1 MLAAKNRHRDVVLIL
16 AQKGANL
23 DLVNRVS
30 VHVHMLY
37 EKSCITEDKIEILFL
52 MTSIGH
58 FTNIMKFEILSFK
71 EMHTLCT
78 L

>member
-1 MLAAKNRHRDVVLIL
+1 MLATKNGHKDVVLIL

-30 VHVHMLY
+30 VHVRMLY
-37 EKSCITEDKIEILFL
+37 EKSCIIKDKIEVLSL
-52 MTSIGH
+52 MTIIGS
-58 FTNIMKFEILSFK
+58 FTNIMKFEILSFSK
-71 EMHTLCT
+71 IQMLCT